1 MMFEYLVF
9 EENQALSETREV
21 RLEVDEDKLSFL
33 IDESGPYMLESGKQ
47 RGDYRWDV
55 PTFLKNLEA
64 FNVPSWDSDYYQPI
78 LDGYGWNLRYK
89 EVGKPCK
96 KISGSNDGPDCYEDF
111 VDFLFS
117 VSEEFKMIDYLR
129 YTESENGVL
138 VRKYELRTRD
148 GHVDYKFSGPYFT
161 DSELGEHQFDGDL
174 YEYLTKLD
182 DFGFKDWGEAYTDI
196 PMLDGI
202 DWILEFKYSGEP
214 SRMLSGSNKGPKN
227 LQEFVFALNPDN
239 VMGRHVII

>member
-1 MMFEYLVF
+1 MFEYLVF
-9 EENQALSETREV
+9 EENQVFRETREI
-21 RLEVDEDKLSFL
+21 RLEVNEDKLSFR
-33 IDESGPYMLESGKQ
+33 IDVSRPYVLGGGKQ
-47 RGDYRWDV
+47 IGDYRWDV
-55 PTFLKNLEA
+55 PTFLKKLEA
-64 FNVPSWDSDYYQPI
+64 FNVPTWDADYYQPM
-78 LDGYGWNLRYK
+78 LDGYDWNLRYK

-96 KISGSNDGPDCYEDF
+96 KITGSNDGPDCYEDF

-138 VRKYELRTRD
+138 IRKYELRIRD
-148 GHVDYKFSGPYFT
+148 GHLDYKFSGPYFT
-161 DSELGEHQFDGDL
+161 DSELGEHQFEG
-174 YEYLTKLD
+174 YLFDYLDKLD
-182 DFGFKDWGEAYTDI
+182 QFGFKDWGDNYTDI

-214 SRMLSGSNKGPKN
+214 SRMLSDSNRGPKN
-227 LQEFVFALNPDN
+227 LQKFVFALNPDN